1 MLCIRSMYAMLSAL
15 CMYRSNYT
23 APQDWAALNAL
34 AMRADTALMLPDH
47 QDHSHKAIEAASRF
61 ANARAK
67 EAAANSIVERTN
79 GQKTESSRAEHPEGS
94 SQQAGAP
101 EPMRPAA
108 AFEEG
113 EGLCA
118 RSQILIRFF
127 KHN

>member
-1 MLCIRSMYAMLSAL
+1 M
-15 CMYRSNYT
+15 
-23 APQDWAALNAL
+23 NAL

-47 QDHSHKAIEAASRF
+47 QDHSHKAIEETALRF

-67 EAAANSIVERTN
+67 EAAANSIVEQTN
-79 GQKTESSRAEHPEGS
+79 RLKTESSRAEHAEGS

-113 EGLCA
+113 EGLSA
-118 RSQILIRFF
+118 RSQKPIRFF
-127 KHN
+127 KHERHFL

>member
-1 MLCIRSMYAMLSAL
+1 M
-15 CMYRSNYT
+15 
-23 APQDWAALNAL
+23 NAL

-47 QDHSHKAIEAASRF
+47 QDHSHKAIEETAWRF

-67 EAAANSIVERTN
+67 EAAAKSIVERTN

-101 EPMRPAA
+101 EPMRSAA

-113 EGLCA
+113 EGLSA
-118 RSQILIRFF
+118 RSQKPSRFF
-127 KHN
+127 KHQ